1 MKKTVYCLLTFA
13 LSANLYASDLNG
25 IKAADIKD
33 QNALDLPAPAAAQ
46 AAPEQKTGKAYNNV
60 YMFVNNN
67 PSWKQA
73 EANDYSNRI
82 EARVRQISAGQY
94 DVSLRTDLQSD
105 WGTIYKN
112 SANYYNLSGN
122 GMYLSMSE
130 FGGNYSISG
139 NVTGPNNQNKYIYI
153 TLYKS
158 FDETSFTVS
167 GGGIYLSINKNSIN
181 GNFDDQQYSK
191 KAIASIISLALA
203 VQVEKTPA
211 AKSAA
216 LKQYDQR
223 IWLSIGPGFGGWNT
237 VEASD
242 PFSRIEVGLRKI
254 FDGEYDAEMTT
265 DNSRDSGRVSHFF
278 TSRYEFRGGRTDLRI
293 EEWAGSYTVQGNV
306 AVDGAPNGTVSVKL
320 EMRQRF
326 DAFSFYIQQPGIYLI
341 IDKNAI
347 NGEVD
352 TKVYPKQVVAAIT
365 ALVMA
370 MQQEAPGQQAP
381 EK

>member
-1 MKKTVYCLLTFA
+1 MIKTVYFLFTLA

-33 QNALDLPAPAAAQ
+33 QSALDLPAPAAAV
-46 AAPEQKTGKAYNNV
+46 ALPEQKTGKAYHSV

-82 EARVRQISAGQY
+82 ETRVRQLSAGQY
-94 DVSLRTDLQSD
+94 DVSLRTDLDSG
-105 WGTIYKN
+105 WGTIHKN
-112 SANYYNLSGN
+112 SANYYSLSGN
-122 GMYLSMSE
+122 GMYLNMSE

-139 NVTGPNNQNKYIYI
+139 TVTGPNNQNKYIYI

-158 FDETSFTVS
+158 FDETSFS
-167 GGGIYLSINKNSIN
+167 ANGGGIYLSINKNSIN

-191 KAIASIISLALA
+191 KAIAAVISLALA
-203 VQVEKTPA
+203 VQIEKAPA

-216 LKQYDQR
+216 VKKYDQR
-223 IWLSIGPGFGGWNT
+223 IWMSIRPGFGWNT

-242 PFSRIEVGLRKI
+242 PFARIDVGLRKI
-254 FDGEYDAEMTT
+254 FDGEYDAEMET
-265 DNSRDSGRVSHFF
+265 DNNRDNGRVSHFF
-278 TSRYEFRGGRTDLRI
+278 TRRYELRGGRTDLRI
-293 EEWAGSYTVQGNV
+293 EEWAGNYTVQGNV
-306 AVDGAPNGTVSVKL
+306 AVDSAPNGTVGVKL

-326 DAFSFYIQQPGIYLI
+326 DGFSFYIQEPGIYLI

-352 TKVYPKQVVAAIT
+352 TKLYPKQVVAAIT

-370 MQQEAPGQQAP
+370 MQQEVPGQQNP
-381 EK
+381 RD